1 VKDGLNNIERYERRT
16 ITWLMGG
23 IVVLAFIAGTVVDVD
38 HPLAW
43 VLGIRNGRFLHSYF
57 AAAGLIFVGAGL
69 ILAIACLC
77 RYARVRVL
85 RQKLKV
91 KRQKAKP

>member
-1 VKDGLNNIERYERRT
+1 MKNASNNIERYERRV

-23 IVVLAFIAGTVVDVD
+23 IVVLAFIAGPMVDVD

-43 VLGIRNGRFLHSYF
+43 VLGIRNGRFLHPYF
-57 AAAGLIFVGAGL
+57 AAAGLAFVGIGL

-77 RYARVRVL
+77 RYTQL
-85 RQKLKV
+85 RLLK
-91 KRQKAKP
+91 KRGL